1 MGLQWNSFQDGQR
14 SWPSTQ
20 WSRYFWLEGIES
32 CGFRG
37 AKKAVLEL
45 LLLGQVSRAPSPLT
59 YELANVRNRAISLY
73 TGRLPAVNE
82 LPPLATLDMCKC
94 QKILPEE
101 LICLTRVRV
110 DDSADNELWS
120 PYSEDHL
127 NLTKLAPGQ
136 YPATRSNAVSCFANS
151 CKLSIIVN
159 DIILQV
165 YSRRSRPITEAALK
179 DIKARLDLW
188 RTQSP
193 SHLRYDP
200 NHLPDICP
208 PPHIMSQK

>member
-1 MGLQWNSFQDGQR
+1 MGIQRNSFQDGQR
-14 SWPSTQ
+14 SWSSTQ
-20 WSRYFWLEGIES
+20 WSRYFWHKGTES
-32 CGFRG
+32 CRFRG
-37 AKKAVLEL
+37 AKKAFLEL
-45 LLLGQVSRAPSPLT
+45 LLLGQVSRARSPLT
-59 YELANVRNRAISLY
+59 YWLADVRNRAISLY

-82 LPPLATLDMCKC
+82 LPPLATLDTCKR
-94 QKILPEE
+94 QSILPEE
-101 LICLTRVRV
+101 LVFLTRIQV

-120 PYSEDHL
+120 PYCEDHL

-151 CKLSIIVN
+151 CRLSIIVN

-179 DIKARLDLW
+179 DIKVRLDLW
-188 RTQSP
+188 RDQSP